1 MDREDEY
8 EEFEVENTKM
18 CELVCELENILSEMQ
33 AYERR
38 LSELFDGKI
47 TVEGLDTFLQKIRS
61 AAAQDVRKCL
71 SPALKG
77 LPIMATGS
85 MKSTSTSSS
94 GQNEPEFLALTMPDF
109 TMGAEVL
116 VPGMMTCF
124 LKHLREKPGEM
135 VQQSL
140 AKLTIQ
146 LSNLGL
152 VSVVGKKAVAATYEI
167 CNLVM
172 RVVSIFLSHCGNYSR
187 HFLYSV
193 TGIIARD
200 KMAAVL
206 RCFTETAKTFNL
218 LGFNSTYFQLKPVV
232 QAVVTYLGKIYQSR
246 MAAAFKYQLP
256 LVDDH
261 SSELEE
267 FRGKIEAPI
276 IVEEVPSELLG
287 KVVDSEQNR
296 FLSERS
302 YCHRRILAKQPKE
315 ELAAAR
321 YIIYYHD
328 PDELLEK
335 TEKKSVE
342 KGSLDAVSES
352 LSLALLPP
360 EAIQLVA
367 TGHITDVRAEKAL
380 VKAEAKELVMD
391 GLRTAS
397 CKVVEDL
404 ITAANEMVGMDTP
417 LDTEI
422 SQTEKVVLITGK
434 AKCQVTTE
442 DVPDELLEKTEKK
455 SVEKGTLAAVSES
468 LSLALLPP
476 EAIQLVATGHIAD
489 VRAKKAFMK
498 AGAKELVMV
507 GLKTA
512 ASKVVEDLIA
522 ASVEMLHMTTPLDT
536 QISQTRKMALIN
548 GKSEIAAENVLN
560 ELLEKVVKESEKR
573 RSLALISVSDCPPLA
588 TQLPQ
593 LTDLVPEQC
602 SGEAAK
608 CADEDRQVKKKK
620 ETKKKKKGIR
630 AFFRGLWKRMICS
643 SGIPKD
649 D

>member
-1 MDREDEY
+1 MR
-8 EEFEVENTKM
+8 
-18 CELVCELENILSEMQ
+18 ELVCELENILSEMQ

-61 AAAQDVRKCL
+61 AATQDVRKCL

-94 GQNEPEFLALTMPDF
+94 GQTEPEFVYLTMPDF

-116 VPGMMTCF
+116 VPGMMTCS

-135 VQQSL
+135 VQRSL

-152 VSVVGKKAVAATYEI
+152 VSVVGKKAVAATCEI
-167 CNLVM
+167 CDLVM

-187 HFLYSV
+187 HFLTSV

-206 RCFTETAKTFNL
+206 RCFTETANTFNL
-218 LGFNSTYFQLKPVV
+218 LGFNSTFFQLKPVV
-232 QAVVTYLGKIYQSR
+232 QAVVTYLGKMYQSK

-256 LVDDH
+256 LADDH

-276 IVEEVPSELLG
+276 IVEEVPNELLG
-287 KVVDSEQNR
+287 KVVDSEQKR
-296 FLSERS
+296 FLADLS
-302 YCHRRILAKQPKE
+302 YCHRPILPKQ
-315 ELAAAR
+315 L
-321 YIIYYHD
+321 
-328 PDELLEK
+328 
-335 TEKKSVE
+335 TEKKLVE
-342 KGSLDAVSES
+342 KGSL
-352 LSLALLPP
+352 
-360 EAIQLVA
+360 
-367 TGHITDVRAEKAL
+367 
-380 VKAEAKELVMD
+380 
-391 GLRTAS
+391 
-397 CKVVEDL
+397 
-404 ITAANEMVGMDTP
+404 
-417 LDTEI
+417 
-422 SQTEKVVLITGK
+422 
-434 AKCQVTTE
+434 
-442 DVPDELLEKTEKK
+442 
-455 SVEKGTLAAVSES
+455 AAVSER

-498 AGAKELVMV
+498 AGAKELVA

-522 ASVEMLHMTTPLDT
+522 AVVEMVHMTTPLDT
-536 QISQTRKMALIN
+536 QISQTRKVALIN
-548 GKSEIAAENVLN
+548 GKSEIAAEDVLN

-573 RSLALISVSDCPPLA
+573 RSLALISVSD
-588 TQLPQ
+588 
-593 LTDLVPEQC
+593 
-602 SGEAAK
+602 
-608 CADEDRQVKKKK
+608 
-620 ETKKKKKGIR
+620 
-630 AFFRGLWKRMICS
+630 
-643 SGIPKD
+643 
-649 D
+649 

>member
-1 MDREDEY
+1 
-8 EEFEVENTKM
+8 
-18 CELVCELENILSEMQ
+18 
-33 AYERR
+33 
-38 LSELFDGKI
+38 
-47 TVEGLDTFLQKIRS
+47 
-61 AAAQDVRKCL
+61 
-71 SPALKG
+71 
-77 LPIMATGS
+77 
-85 MKSTSTSSS
+85 
-94 GQNEPEFLALTMPDF
+94 
-109 TMGAEVL
+109 MGAEVL

-187 HFLYSV
+187 QFLYSV

-232 QAVVTYLGKIYQSR
+232 QAVVTYLGKIYQSK

-256 LVDDH
+256 LADDH

-267 FRGKIEAPI
+267 FCGKIEAPI

-287 KVVDSEQNR
+287 KVVDSQNR
-296 FLSERS
+296 FLAERS

-321 YIIYYHD
+321 YIISYHD
-328 PDELLEK
+328 PNELLEK

-342 KGSLDAVSES
+342 KGSLAAVSES

-391 GLRTAS
+391 GLRTAAF
-397 CKVVEDL
+397 KVVEDL
-404 ITAANEMVGMDTP
+404 IAAANEMVGMDTP

-434 AKCQVTTE
+434 AKSQVTTE
-442 DVPDELLEKTEKK
+442 DVPDELLEKTVKK
-455 SVEKGTLAAVSES
+455 SVEKGSLAAVSES

-476 EAIQLVATGHIAD
+476 GAIQLVATGHFAD

-522 ASVEMLHMTTPLDT
+522 AAVEMVHMTTPLDT
-536 QISQTRKMALIN
+536 QISQTQKVALIN
-548 GKSEIAAENVLN
+548 GKSEIAAEDVLN

-573 RSLALISVSDCPPLA
+573 RSLALISVSDYPPLA

-593 LTDLVPEQC
+593 LTNLVPEQY

-608 CADEDRQVKKKK
+608 CADEDREVKKKK
-620 ETKKKKKGIR
+620 EKKKGIH
-630 AFFRGLWKRMICS
+630 AFFRGLWKRMMHS